1 MGVENVLAADIVGRE
16 SGLLR
21 DCRWAARGF
30 SASIPARPG
39 PVFACIRAE
48 DVAITRQMDQVSS
61 ARNRLA
67 GRVRSVIPEG
77 PLARVE
83 LDCGFPLVAVVTAQ
97 SAARTGAAR
106 GRERVRGGQGDV
118 GPPGGSQ
125 LPTIELMAKKESPVK
140 TNAARILDAAGI
152 HYELREYA
160 VDEDDLSAPRV
171 AEKIGMPPEQVF
183 KTLVARG
190 DRTGVLMACI
200 PANTELDLKAL
211 AAASGNKK
219 VELVA
224 VKEVLGLTGYIRG
237 GVSPIGTRKPYP
249 FYLDET
255 AILWDV
261 ISVSAGVRGCQM
273 LLAPDDLTRVLD
285 ARSCAIANS

>member
-1 MGVENVLAADIVGRE
+1 M
-16 SGLLR
+16 S
-21 DCRWAARGF
+21 
-30 SASIPARPG
+30 
-39 PVFACIRAE
+39 
-48 DVAITRQMDQVSS
+48 
-61 ARNRLA
+61 
-67 GRVRSVIPEG
+67 
-77 PLARVE
+77 
-83 LDCGFPLVAVVTAQ
+83 
-97 SAARTGAAR
+97 
-106 GRERVRGGQGDV
+106 
-118 GPPGGSQ
+118 
-125 LPTIELMAKKESPVK
+125 KKESPIK

-160 VDEDDLSAPRV
+160 VDEDHLSAPHV

-190 DRTGVLMACI
+190 DRTGVLIACI
-200 PANTELDLKAL
+200 PANAELDLKEL

-237 GVSPIGTRKPYP
+237 GVSPVGTRKPYP
-249 FYLDET
+249 IYLDET

-273 LLAPDDLTRVLD
+273 VLAPDDLTRVLD
-285 ARSCAIANS
+285 AQCCAITKS